1 MISSPAL
8 RTAAALAAVLAGLCG
23 CAAQPAKPDD
33 AASRSA
39 GKGAAAQV
47 NPLLAPWSG
56 PWGGVP
62 PFGRFKPADL
72 KPALEAGMA
81 ENLAEID
88 RIAADPAPPTFA
100 NTIAAM

>member
-1 MISSPAL
+1 MTLPARS
-8 RTAAALAAVLAGLCG
+8 RTTAALAPVAAVLCA
-23 CAAQPAKPDD
+23 CAASPSKPDE
-33 AASRSA
+33 AAPRSSE
-39 GKGAAAQV
+39 KPAAQV
-47 NPLLAPWSG
+47 TPLLAPWQG

-88 RIAADPAPPTFA
+88 RIAADPSAPAFDNP
-100 NTIAAM
+100 I